1 MEKKELEKRVD
12 QLEDDRFEKMI
23 YQINDLHKIL
33 LGNGKEGIIQLVAK
47 NTTRIKIL
55 MWVIGIIVSGAVG
68 SYFGF
73 SQITTPSLDGMP
85 TITLEKPDNVSTN
98 K

>member
-47 NTTRIKIL
+47 NSARIKIL

-73 SQITTPSLDGMP
+73 SKVTSMPIEGMP
-85 TITLEKPDNVSTN
+85 AIIIEKPDNVTTN
-98 K
+98 